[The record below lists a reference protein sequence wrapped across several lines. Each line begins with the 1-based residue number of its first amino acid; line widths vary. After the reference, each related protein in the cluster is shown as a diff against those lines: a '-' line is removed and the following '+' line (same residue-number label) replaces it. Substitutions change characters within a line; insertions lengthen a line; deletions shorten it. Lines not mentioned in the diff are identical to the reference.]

1 MNGRDP
7 RVVTLRGRLAAAG
20 LDADRAEKR
29 LAEAG
34 LLDPLDT
41 DLIGWVAD
49 TASPDDALAVACDLA
64 ANHPATWATTRQQ
77 APLLRRVL
85 NVAGA
90 SRPLGDLLARFPDAI
105 AALSRADPL
114 TVRGV
119 ADPIRVAVATA
130 TEPDEQAANVATIRR
145 RATARIAANDLTDNV
160 DVQHVAQQL
169 SIAAE
174 GVLTGTLEALIDQ
187 TTEPLAARIG
197 VIGMG
202 KLGGR
207 ELNYVSD
214 VDVIF
219 VHAPVDRADE
229 AEASRQATELLE
241 RLLRILNASTTM
253 GRAYEIDPTLRPE
266 GRHGALTR
274 QVASYV
280 TYWER
285 WAKTWEFQALLK
297 ARPVAGDLDLGRQLI
312 DASSPFVWREDLD
325 PNVIAEI
332 REMKGRV
339 EGKPEVRRH
348 GARQVKLGPGGIR
361 DIEFAVQLLQL
372 VHGRADGTLRLTGT
386 VPALEALAA
395 GGYVDEDDAI
405 TFINAY
411 RTLRTIEH
419 RLQLAHE
426 RRTHT
431 IPEDVDKQDRLAR
444 SLGYRASL
452 NAPAR
457 EEFLRD
463 LAGLQGRVRGLHAKL
478 FYRPLLETHAAVP
491 ASTGAVTHPAARRH
505 ISDDEAAERLRLLGF
520 RDGAAALRHV
530 HVLTRGVSRES
541 RVLRAVLPAILHVLA
556 DAPDPDGGLRLLRDL
571 VASHGSSA
579 DLLNLMRDQP
589 PAAELLARLLGTSP
603 VAGELL
609 IDQPQGTDWLE
620 DPDARSQPRTRDE
633 LVTLALGRL
642 HWQDRN
648 DAVRRFK
655 RHELLRIVV
664 RDLDG
669 QASVSLVGQELAA
682 LGDACLEVSLAGELD
697 ALAEQQGVDGPDG
710 LPFRFAVLG
719 LGKLGGRELH
729 YASDLDVLFVHEP
742 IDGADPDEVT
752 PLALTLAERMLAALG
767 QITAEGTAFEV
778 DADLRPEG
786 RNGPLSRTLAS
797 YRAYWERWSEP
808 WEHQSLIKVRHA
820 AGDSDLADRF
830 LSEARTLAFPDQLPD
845 DRVTAIRRV
854 KARVEKERIRR
865 KVDPRRHLKLGPGGI
880 SDVEWTVQ
888 LLQQR
893 HGAENA
899 ALRVTSTQAALDAL
913 QDESL
918 LEHRDA
924 TWLRDGY
931 RFLSRIRNTLYL
943 MRVRNVDLLPTN
955 PETLERL
962 ARGMGLGRNGR
973 QELEDTYLRLT
984 RRVRR
989 VTERVFYD
997 VEPSHD
1003 LFGTPTG

>member
-1 MNGRDP
+1 MAS
-7 RVVTLRGRLAAAG
+7 VRGRLAAAG
-20 LDADRAEKR
+20 LDVDRAERR
-29 LAEAG
+29 LASAD
-34 LLDPLDT
+34 LLDPLD
-41 DLIGWVAD
+41 DELLGLVAD
-49 TASPDDALAVACDLA
+49 TAAPDDALATVCDLA
-64 ANHPATWATTRQQ
+64 TNHREAWSATRQDK
-77 APLLRRVL
+77 ALLRRVL

-90 SRPLGDLLARFPDAI
+90 SRPLGDLLARHPDAI
-105 AALSRADPL
+105 TALQRTEPL
-114 TVRGV
+114 TVRAV
-119 ADPIRVAVATA
+119 ADPIRAAVSASTDH
-130 TEPDEQAANVATIRR
+130 EEQAANVATIRR
-145 RATARIAANDLTDNV
+145 RATAWIAANDLTDNV

-174 GVLTGTLEALIDQ
+174 GVLTGTLEALLDQ
-187 TTEPLAARIG
+187 LDEPVAARIG

-219 VHAPVDRADE
+219 VHAPADGAAEDE
-229 AEASRQATELLE
+229 ATRQATLVLE
-241 RLLRILNASTTM
+241 NLLRILNASTTM

-274 QVASYV
+274 QVGSYV
-280 TYWER
+280 NYWER

-297 ARPVAGDLDLGRQLI
+297 ARPVAGDLELGRELI
-312 DASSPFVWREDLD
+312 RASEPFVWREDLD
-325 PNVIAEI
+325 PDVVAEI
-332 REMKGRV
+332 RDMKGRV
-339 EGKPEVRRH
+339 EGKPEVRKH

-372 VHGRADGTLRLTGT
+372 VHGRADGTLRVTAT

-395 GGYVDEDDAI
+395 GGYVAEDDAV

-419 RLQLAHE
+419 RLQLANE

-431 IPEDVDKQDRLAR
+431 IPDDDDKQERLAR
-444 SLGYRASL
+444 SLGYRASPDS
-452 NAPAR
+452 PAR
-457 EEFLRD
+457 AEFLRD
-463 LAGLQGRVRGLHAKL
+463 LAALQGRVRELHAKL
-478 FYRPLLETHAAVP
+478 FYRPLLETHAIVP
-491 ASTGAVTHPAARRH
+491 ASAGAVANPSARRQMG
-505 ISDDEAAERLRLLGF
+505 DEDAAERLRLLGF
-520 RDGAAALRHV
+520 RDGPAALRHV
-530 HVLTRGVSRES
+530 QALTKGVSREA

-556 DAPDPDGGLRLLRDL
+556 ASPDPDGGLRLLRDL
-571 VASHGSSA
+571 VESHGSSA
-579 DLLNLMRDQP
+579 DLLNLLRDQP

-609 IDQPQGTDWLE
+609 IAQPQGTDWLV
-620 DPDARSQPRTRDE
+620 DPAVRADARTREE
-633 LVTLALGRL
+633 LVELALARL

-669 QASVSLVGQELAA
+669 QAPVSLVGQELAA
-682 LGDACLEVSLAGELD
+682 LGDACLEVALAGELEV
-697 ALAEQQGVDGPDG
+697 LADESGVEGPDT
-710 LPFRFAVLG
+710 LPFSFAVLG
-719 LGKLGGRELH
+719 MGKLGGRELH

-742 IDGADPDEVT
+742 AEGADPDAAT
-752 PLALTLAERMLAALG
+752 AMALTLAERMLAALG

-786 RNGPLSRTLAS
+786 RSGPLSRTLSS
-797 YRAYWERWSEP
+797 YRAYWDRWSEP

-820 AGDSDLADRF
+820 AGDAELAERF
-830 LSEARTLAFPDQLPD
+830 MAEAGRLAFPDDLSEE
-845 DRVTAIRRV
+845 RVTIIRRL

-893 HGAENA
+893 HGASRP
-899 ALRVTSTQAALDAL
+899 ALRVTSTQVALDAL

-931 RFLSRIRNTLYL
+931 RFLSRIRNHLYL
-943 MRVRNVDLLPTN
+943 LRVRNVDLLPTDAT
-955 PETLERL
+955 TLERL
-962 ARGMGLGRNGR
+962 ARGMGYGRNGR
-973 QELEDTYLRLT
+973 QKLEDDYLRVT

-989 VTERVFYD
+989 VCERVFYE
-997 VEPSHD
+997 VEPAD
-1003 LFGTPTG
+1003 PFGRSAD